1 MTSRFKSV
9 GRHKNAV
16 AIVIAGTLA
25 AAGWVKA
32 APGPAPLDHD
42 DFAIVHVLNRIGFGP
57 RPGDIAAVR
66 GIGISAYIERQ
77 LYPERI
83 DDAAVDARLQDFRTL
98 SLGSR
103 DIAATYERPLLE
115 ARRERKQQASSGD
128 GDAVAKTVDRAVQ
141 REANLPMIE
150 LAQQKLIRAAF
161 SERQLQEVLTDFWFN
176 HFNVDARKGP
186 SRFFLTEYE
195 RDTIRPHVLDHF
207 RDLLGATAKSPAMLF
222 YLDNWLSADPARAQA
237 GPPVRRPGRRPG
249 GARARQPQAQAQKAP
264 RGLNENYGRELME
277 LHTLG
282 VDGGYT
288 QQDVTET
295 ARAFTGWTIDR
306 PLQGGG
312 FRFEPRIHDDGV
324 KVVLGHRITAG
335 GIHDGEAVL
344 DILARHPATA
354 RFIASKL
361 TRRLVGDDPPP
372 ALVDR
377 VAARFSATD
386 GDLREVVRTIL
397 TSPEFL
403 APDSYRAKTKTPFE
417 FVVSAVR
424 ATGTSIVNAAP
435 LVRQL
440 QELGMPLYQCQA
452 PTGYRDTADA
462 WTNTG
467 ALVARMNFALALT
480 TGELPGI
487 QFAAEGLPSTVGDD
501 MLTRDLSV
509 NTRQTIERATTV
521 PQRLA
526 LTLGSPEFQKK

>member
-1 MTSRFKSV
+1 MRSGFKIV
-9 GRHKNAV
+9 WRHKTAVVLAV
-16 AIVIAGTLA
+16 AAAIAVGAAQA
-25 AAGWVKA
+25 AAIG
-32 APGPAPLDHD
+32 D
-42 DFAIVHVLNRIGFGP
+42 DDPAIVHVLNRIGFGP
-57 RPGDIAAVR
+57 RPGDIDAVR
-66 GIGISAYIERQ
+66 AIGILPYINQQ
-77 LYPERI
+77 LQPERI
-83 DDAAVDARLQDFRTL
+83 ADTAVDARLSEFTTL
-98 SLGSR
+98 TMSSR
-103 DIAATYERPLLE
+103 DIARTFERPLLE
-115 ARRERKQQASSGD
+115 ARRERKQQAAGD
-128 GDAVAKTVDRAVQ
+128 GTAKEPAVDPAVQ
-141 REANLPMIE
+141 REASLPMIE

-195 RDTIRPHVLDHF
+195 RDAIRPHVLGHF

-222 YLDNWLSADPARAQA
+222 YLDNWMSADPTRAQDVPA
-237 GPPVRRPGRRPG
+237 RRVGRRPLVAPG
-249 GARARQPQAQAQKAP
+249 RQEQTPAAAPAGNAP
-264 RGLNENYGRELME
+264 RGLNENYGRELLE

-288 QQDVTET
+288 QHDVTEV

-306 PLQGGG
+306 PQQGGG
-312 FRFEPRIHDDGV
+312 FRFEPRIHDERV
-324 KVVLGHRITAG
+324 KVVLGQRITAG
-335 GIHDGEAVL
+335 GVRDGEAVL

-354 RFIASKL
+354 RFIATKL
-361 TRRLVGDDPPP
+361 TRRLVGDNPPA

-440 QELGMPLYQCQA
+440 QELGMPLYRCQP
-452 PTGYRDTADA
+452 PTGYRDAADA

-467 ALVARMNFALALT
+467 ALVARMNFALALAS
-480 TGELPGI
+480 GQLPGTR
-487 QFAAEGLPSTVGDD
+487 FAAEGLPSTIGDD
-501 MLTRDLSV
+501 ILTRDLSD

-526 LTLGSPEFQKK
+526 LTLGSPEFQKR